1 MRMTAVSVT
10 QAAPFLR
17 PDGFVRPPLAALL
30 REASVVG
37 ESLRYAVAAGRPPQH
52 AGRSRHPAPVVLVP
66 GFFAGDLTLA
76 ALART
81 LRHAGY
87 RTYRSGIGLNVGCT
101 LDAVA
106 QLEQRLEGVVQRR
119 GGPAYLV
126 GHSLGGMLARGL
138 AVRRP
143 DLVAGLV
150 TLGSPMLAPGAHH
163 LSLAAGVDL
172 LVRLSRAG
180 MPGLMAEECV
190 AGDCARE
197 SFDSSRVPLAAGL
210 PFTAVYSR
218 RDGVV
223 DWRACLDPQA
233 QAVEVGAS
241 HVGMAVDPSVHRAV
255 LRALRAAP

>member
-1 MRMTAVSVT
+1 MTTAGG
-10 QAAPFLR
+10 FLL
-17 PDGFVRPPLAALL
+17 PEGFVRPPVAALL
-30 REASVVG
+30 QEASVVA
-37 ESLRYAVAAGRPPQH
+37 ESARYALRPRRPRPVAR
-52 AGRSRHPAPVVLVP
+52 RRHPEPVLLVP

-76 ALART
+76 ALAGA
-81 LRHAGY
+81 LRAGGF
-87 RTYRSGIGLNVGCT
+87 RTYRSLIGLNVGCT
-101 LDAVA
+101 LAA
-106 QLEQRLEGVVQRR
+106 TAELEKRLEGVVHRR
-119 GGPAYLV
+119 GSPAYVV

-138 AVRRP
+138 ASRRP

-180 MPGLMAEECV
+180 LPGLMGADCV

-197 SFDSSRVPLAAGL
+197 SFDASRLPLGEETR
-210 PFTAVYSR
+210 FTAVYSR

-233 QAVEVGAS
+233 DPVEVSAS
-241 HVGMAVDPSVHRAV
+241 HVGMAVDPRVHAEV
-255 LRALRAAP
+255 LRALRRDA

>member
-1 MRMTAVSVT
+1 M
-10 QAAPFLR
+10 
-17 PDGFVRPPLAALL
+17 
-30 REASVVG
+30 
-37 ESLRYAVAAGRPPQH
+37 
-52 AGRSRHPAPVVLVP
+52 
-66 GFFAGDLTLA
+66 
-76 ALART
+76 
-81 LRHAGY
+81 
-87 RTYRSGIGLNVGCT
+87 
-101 LDAVA
+101 
-106 QLEQRLEGVVQRR
+106 
-119 GGPAYLV
+119 
-126 GHSLGGMLARGL
+126 
-138 AVRRP
+138 
-143 DLVAGLV
+143 
-150 TLGSPMLAPGAHH
+150 APGAHH